1 MRTNGTSAGSNSAAG
16 GGADALVPTGV
27 FRHLDTWLAH
37 PAWLRA
43 GTALGPGM
51 LPLFVSLADAL
62 LIVENVV
69 KHGQAEPV
77 LRLMLRHSP
86 TTANPVSA
94 SLLDHAPDLQA
105 GLTAMARYVNVTHSH
120 LLMTCDHDDSQVRC
134 AMRGRVPMSLPAF
147 GLLGAMAA
155 LTFIRYSQRYGLTE
169 ANFESVTVPGHAALL
184 SELLGISAAERP
196 TEAVR
201 LIIRAERGRY
211 LNPGHDPQLWQLA
224 KDRLGDLEQ
233 RFRHPDLVQRLEEL
247 ISSRLANRGRVPN
260 LADAARAIGMSE
272 RTLSRRLG
280 DLDLG
285 LRDIA
290 DKVRQRRARQLIAQ
304 PTLSIDEIASRL
316 GYPDQSSFC
325 RHFKTWFGCSPA
337 RFRREG
343 EQRAA
348 A

>member
-1 MRTNGTSAGSNSAAG
+1 MRIDGTSAGSISTAEDI
-16 GGADALVPTGV
+16 ADTLVPTGV

-37 PAWLRA
+37 PVWLRT

-51 LPLFVSLADAL
+51 LPLFVPMADAL

-69 KHGQAEPV
+69 AHGQAEPV

-86 TTANPVSA
+86 TAANPVSA
-94 SLLDHAPDLQA
+94 SLLDHAPDLPSGLA
-105 GLTAMARYVNVTHSH
+105 GLARYVNVTHGH
-120 LLMTCDHDDSQVRC
+120 LLMTCNHDESQLHC
-134 AMRGRVPMSLPAF
+134 ALRGRVPMSLRAF

-155 LTFIRYSQRYGLTE
+155 ITIFRYSERFGLTE
-169 ANFESVTVPGHAALL
+169 ANLESVTVPGHAALL
-184 SELLGISAAERP
+184 SDLLGIAVAERP
-196 TEAVR
+196 TEACLLV
-201 LIIRAERGRY
+201 IRTERGCS
-211 LNPGHDPQLWQLA
+211 LNPGHDPQLWHLA
-224 KDRLGDLEQ
+224 QDRLGDLEQ

-247 ISSRLANRGRVPN
+247 ISNWLTNRGRVPN

-285 LRDIA
+285 LRDIV
-290 DKVRQRRARQLIAQ
+290 DKVRQRRARQLITQ
-304 PTLSIDEIASRL
+304 TSLSIDEIASRL

-337 RFRREG
+337 RYRREG
-343 EQRAA
+343 EQRTAA
-348 A
+348 